1 MDETTGNTWETSTL
15 HVDAVRARLTGHRAL
30 IIEEDAESF
39 GRMFMS
45 LAAAGCRAILARR
58 PVQAF
63 QIAARTPPTLVIFST
78 SVTGDVTGLVG
89 DLRREA
95 ACSLATLV
103 ALGEGTA
110 KRERRK
116 LLELCCDGYVAKP
129 ADRFLFATELLLRT
143 PRLLSPMGAA
153 PREHA
158 SDRAVEHAAGG
169 IRRATSSFE
178 PPCRRSSP

>member
-1 MDETTGNTWETSTL
+1 MHETIGNTWETSTL

-116 LLELCCDGYVAKP
+116 LLELGCDGYVAKP

-143 PRLLSPMGAA
+143 PRLLNPTGESPLQRA
-153 PREHA
+153 PER
-158 SDRAVEHAAGG
+158 AAGG

-178 PPCRRSSP
+178 LPCRRSSP